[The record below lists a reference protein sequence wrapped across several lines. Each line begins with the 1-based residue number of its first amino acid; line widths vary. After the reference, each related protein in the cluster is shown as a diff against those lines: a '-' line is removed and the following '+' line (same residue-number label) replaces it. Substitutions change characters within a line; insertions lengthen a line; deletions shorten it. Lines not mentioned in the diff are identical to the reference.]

1 MKLKVLRRPVT
12 LTLFTSSLCTHT
24 WVQIVTLLVSELK
37 KNKQTLKCT
46 LIVQF
51 TYKSLYYYYC
61 CFFPTETLLQHKYY
75 SVQVTS
81 YFYYQVQTM

>member
-37 KNKQTLKCT
+37 KKKKKTPEMYLNCT
-46 LIVQF
+46 V
-51 TYKSLYYYYC
+51 
-61 CFFPTETLLQHKYY
+61 
-75 SVQVTS
+75 
-81 YFYYQVQTM
+81 

>member
-37 KNKQTLKCT
+37 KKKPLKCT

-51 TYKSLYYYYC
+51 NYKSLYYYCC
-61 CFFPTETLLQHKYY
+61 CFFPTETLLQHKYS